1 MRLRVPTRSDND
13 LVEIEYKYDPIKV
26 STRLPVRFVMCC
38 NAMPNFADD
47 SGALAERLM
56 FIDFERAVPPEKRD
70 PMLLQKLVAE
80 VSGITN
86 WAIDGLA
93 RLRSTGKLTIQ
104 SKMAATLNSYRR
116 ENSKTLG
123 FLQDRV
129 VIHQSLDTGNLP
141 GVDVVNDDLGQ
152 VFCDDLKKS
161 YLVWCADRFVVDSGE
176 GHFFKNL
183 NQVLPKLVRKQRGL
197 TQEER

>member
-1 MRLRVPTRSDND
+1 
-13 LVEIEYKYDPIKV
+13 
-26 STRLPVRFVMCC
+26 
-38 NAMPNFADD
+38 MPNFADD

-56 FIDFERAVPPEKRD
+56 IIDFERAVPPDERD
-70 PMLLQKLVAE
+70 PALLQKLVAE
-80 VSGITN
+80 VSGISN

-93 RLRSTGKLTIQ
+93 RLRENGRFAIP
-104 SKMAATLNSYRR
+104 SKMAATLNVYRR
-116 ENSKTLG
+116 ENSKTLA

-141 GVDVVNDDLGQ
+141 GVEVVNGDVGC

-161 YLVWCADRFVVDSGE
+161 YVLWCEDSFVVDNGE

-183 NQVLPKLVRKQRGL
+183 NQVLPKLTRKQRADLNGTMKWAYLGL
-197 TQEER
+197 RLKDLGE